1 MWFSNCSQKAG
12 GTLTHFI
19 FRLEI
24 LEIHE
29 TGVPLNHPFVDG
41 IFHEINPAF
50 LGYSP
55 VLETPILEI
64 HDVHC
69 GSCAGWQR
77 MSKLWKK
84 GGDRGGVHELPDEQC
99 SKPLLVHDYRRSGWW
114 FGTCFC
120 RNIWDNPSHWL
131 IFFRGVETTNQYLM
145 IIGDYTKPKY
155 WGISLQ
161 KAQTIFS
168 ISCSIWF
175 HVQIDLHACST
186 VQICSTAA
194 AFFPAQIRRLSSRRR
209 KEGEGAIFG
218 GRGLDL
224 GTWCFPGYE
233 PKEAAEDLLWLE
245 VSKRIQRQ
253 KWQMLG
259 GEKPPPKN

>member
-1 MWFSNCSQKAG
+1 MVVAEVYHVIFQLFTEG
-12 GTLTHFI
+12 GRHSHTFHFPI
-19 FRLEI
+19 GI

-145 IIGDYTKPKY
+145 IIGDYTNQSIGEYHCRKHKPF
-155 WGISLQ
+155 L
-161 KAQTIFS
+161 A
-168 ISCSIWF
+168 F
-175 HVQIDLHACST
+175 HV
-186 VQICSTAA
+186 
-194 AFFPAQIRRLSSRRR
+194 AFDFMCR
-209 KEGEGAIFG
+209 
-218 GRGLDL
+218 
-224 GTWCFPGYE
+224 
-233 PKEAAEDLLWLE
+233 
-245 VSKRIQRQ
+245 
-253 KWQMLG
+253 
-259 GEKPPPKN
+259 